1 MIFSNHRQL
10 VKLKEAERY
19 WNVRPANA
27 QKYSLRVSKIVSIES
42 LNKRANIGARMKK
55 IITTVALTLAAISAA
70 HGVIG
75 DNPFQLV
82 AHFKTKPI
90 VVEQMT
96 PRTIKVVY
104 VEDGRITVVTLLDG
118 ISKAEL
124 MARADNGLVG
134 CEDMKAQV
142 AHYGGKFQMWNQDKP
157 RTEDLFAWVRP
168 DERLFFA
175 VGKTTLPDGKKYNW
189 LIIFETP
196 ASWGGRAEEIARGLN
211 ESKTHLRSE
220 RH

>member
-1 MIFSNHRQL
+1 
-10 VKLKEAERY
+10 
-19 WNVRPANA
+19 
-27 QKYSLRVSKIVSIES
+27 
-42 LNKRANIGARMKK
+42 MKK
-55 IITTVALTLAAISAA
+55 IITTVALALAAISAA

-75 DNPFQLV
+75 DNPFQL
-82 AHFKTKPI
+82 AARFKTKPI

-104 VEDGRITVVTLLDG
+104 VEDGWITDVTLLDG

-134 CEDMKAQV
+134 YEDMKAQV
-142 AHYGGKFQMWNQDKP
+142 AHYGGKFEMWKQDKP
-157 RTEDLFAWVRP
+157 RNEDLFAWVRP
-168 DERLFFA
+168 DGRLFLA

-196 ASWGGRAEEIARGLN
+196 AWWGGRAEEVARGLN
-211 ESKTHLRSE
+211 EGKTKMHL
-220 RH
+220 